1 MRKVIA
7 IDFDGCLCEDLCP
20 DIGAPCWPVIN
31 RAKQRQKDGWA
42 LVLWTCRIGEQLEAA
57 IAACAEWGLSF
68 DAVNENL
75 PEWREAYGN
84 DTRKI
89 GATEYWDDKAVV
101 MPVTACTSANA
112 GAALLKQAEI
122 LSIERRPEACLGC
135 GFEHSCS
142 THGCAV
148 IKGLIELAKAEKDNG
163 PLTLEELRE
172 MDGEPVWVQSDIFPE
187 DCGYRVIQRAE
198 ILFVDFTDGRR
209 LSLTD
214 YDKSWLAYYRKP
226 EGGKDNA

>member
-7 IDFDGCLCEDLCP
+7 IDFDGCLCEDLYP

-84 DTRKI
+84 NTRKI

-122 LSIERRPEACLGC
+122 LSLERRPEACLGC

-142 THGCAV
+142 VQGCAV
-148 IKGLIELAKAEKDNG
+148 IKALGEIADRSIKNEQNFCAGDSEKRCG
-163 PLTLEELRE
+163 IYGE
-172 MDGEPVWVQSDIFPE
+172 MRQFQPEPKWI
-187 DCGYRVIQRAE
+187 
-198 ILFVDFTDGRR
+198 GRR
-209 LSLTD
+209 
-214 YDKSWLAYYRKP
+214 DKL
-226 EGGKDNA
+226 